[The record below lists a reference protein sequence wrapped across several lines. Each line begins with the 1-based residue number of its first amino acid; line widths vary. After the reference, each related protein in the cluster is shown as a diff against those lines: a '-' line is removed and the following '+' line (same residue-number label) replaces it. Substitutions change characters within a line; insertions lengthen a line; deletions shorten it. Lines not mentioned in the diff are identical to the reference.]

1 MRKEWDSFKKA
12 CGKREINVRDFIL
25 KNYTPSRG
33 DDSFLADA
41 TQDTLDLWDQ
51 VLKLSE
57 EERKKAESWIW
68 TPRSFLP
75 LLHMAQDIWTSQG
88 KDCGIPDRQAV

>member
-1 MRKEWDSFKKA
+1 MRKEWDSFKK
-12 CGKREINVRDFIL
+12 GVWEKEINVRDFIL
-25 KNYTPSRG
+25 KNYTPYEG

-57 EERKKAESWIW
+57 RSEKRRSPGYGHQDHFHHYFTWPGYLDKSRKRLWDS
-68 TPRSFLP
+68 
-75 LLHMAQDIWTSQG
+75 
-88 KDCGIPDRQAV
+88 DRQAV